1 LRHAREIAAS
11 LLRDSLEVRV
21 QSEHS
26 GERVLDQSGNAA
38 IEVTSG
44 LSPTRGK
51 AMKKRRRELFDAQLG
66 EIREELLRLGVR
78 GRTRPPSLAPSVGG
92 EQAIPHTDLTAAA
105 YELAGY
111 AVATLALGR
120 NIPTEVV
127 LEEYAKYD
135 LGRCSP
141 SDLDTIWAVGN
152 LAAERSRHYGCPGK
166 SGQIDI
172 SVKMESDVAAATE
185 LDESPETILRENW
198 DDIARVARLLIEKGT
213 LSRDEIEGEVFERDE
228 GETCRKE

>member
-11 LLRDSLEVRV
+11 LLSDSLEVRV

-26 GERVLDQSGNAA
+26 GERILDQSTDAA
-38 IEVTSG
+38 VEVTSG
-44 LSPTRGK
+44 LSSTRGK
-51 AMKKRRRELFDAQLG
+51 AMKRKRRELFEAQVD

-78 GRTRPPSLAPSVGG
+78 GRTRPADLAPSVVSD
-92 EQAIPHTDLTAAA
+92 QAVTPTELIAAA

-141 SDLDTIWAVGN
+141 SDLETIWAVGS
-152 LAAERSRHYGCPGK
+152 LAAERSRDDGCPGK

-172 SVKMESDVAAATE
+172 SVKMENDVAAATE

-198 DDIARVARLLIEKGT
+198 DDIARVARLLIEKRA
-213 LSRDEIEGEVFERDE
+213 LSRDEIEGEVFEPGD
-228 GETCRKE
+228 G

>member
-1 LRHAREIAAS
+1 LWHAREIAAS
-11 LLRDSLEVRV
+11 LSSDSREVRV

-51 AMKKRRRELFDAQLG
+51 AMKKRRRELFEAQVG
-66 EIREELLRLGVR
+66 EIREELLRLGVS

-92 EQAIPHTDLTAAA
+92 DQAVTPTELIAAA

-141 SDLDTIWAVGN
+141 SDLETIWAVGN
-152 LAAERSRHYGCPGK
+152 LAAERSRDDGCPGQ
-166 SGQIDI
+166 SGLIDI
-172 SVKMESDVAAATE
+172 SVKMDNDVAAATE
-185 LDESPETILRENW
+185 VDESPETILRENW

-213 LSRDEIEGEVFERDE
+213 LSRDDIEGEVFEPGE

>member
-21 QSEHS
+21 QSEALRGARLGSVCH
-26 GERVLDQSGNAA
+26 AA

-44 LSPTRGK
+44 LSPTQGK
-51 AMKKRRRELFDAQLG
+51 AMKKRRRELFETQLG

-78 GRTRPPSLAPSVGG
+78 GRTRPANLAPSVVSD
-92 EQAIPHTDLTAAA
+92 QAVTPTELTAAA

-141 SDLDTIWAVGN
+141 SDLETIWAVGS
-152 LAAERSRHYGCPGK
+152 LAAERSRDDGCPGK
-166 SGQIDI
+166 SGLIDI

-185 LDESPETILRENW
+185 VDESPENILRENW
-198 DDIARVARLLIEKGT
+198 DDIARVARLLIEKGA
-213 LSRDEIEGEVFERDE
+213 LSRDEIEGEVFEPDE

>member
-1 LRHAREIAAS
+1 LDRHT
-11 LLRDSLEVRV
+11 
-21 QSEHS
+21 
-26 GERVLDQSGNAA
+26 NAA

-51 AMKKRRRELFDAQLG
+51 AMKKRRRELFEAQMG
-66 EIREELLRLGVR
+66 EIREELLRLGVC
-78 GRTRPPSLAPSVGG
+78 GRTRPANLAPSVVSD
-92 EQAIPHTDLTAAA
+92 QAVTSTELIAAA
-105 YELAGY
+105 HELAGY

-141 SDLDTIWAVGN
+141 SDLETIWAVGS
-152 LAAERSRHYGCPGK
+152 LAAERSRDDGCAGT

-172 SVKMESDVAAATE
+172 SVKMENDVAAATE
-185 LDESPETILRENW
+185 LDESPENILRENW
-198 DDIARVARLLIEKGT
+198 DDIARVARLLIEKGA
-213 LSRDEIEGEVFERDE
+213 LSRDEIEGEVFEPGE

>member
-11 LLRDSLEVRV
+11 LLSDSCEVRV

-26 GERVLDQSGNAA
+26 GERVLDQPGNAA

-51 AMKKRRRELFDAQLG
+51 AMKKRRELFEAQLS
-66 EIREELLRLGVR
+66 EIREELLRLGIR
-78 GRTRPPSLAPSVGG
+78 GRTRPANLAPSVVSD
-92 EQAIPHTDLTAAA
+92 QAVTPTELIAAA

-111 AVATLALGR
+111 AVATLSLGR

-141 SDLDTIWAVGN
+141 SDLETIWAVGN
-152 LAAERSRHYGCPGK
+152 LAAERSRDDGCPGK

-172 SVKMESDVAAATE
+172 SVKMEDDVAAAME
-185 LDESPETILRENW
+185 VDESPENILQENW
-198 DDIARVARLLIEKGT
+198 DDIARVARLLIEKGA
-213 LSRDEIEGEVFERDE
+213 LSRDEIEGEVFEPDE